1 MSLKR
6 IVININ
12 VLYNECGD
20 FMKDISILFMG
31 TPEFCVP
38 ILESLID
45 NYNVVGVVTQPDKET
60 GRHKELKFSPIKEC
74 AIKHGILV
82 MQPEKIRKDY
92 EEILNRKPD
101 LIVTCAY
108 GQIIP
113 KAILDCP
120 KYGCINVHASLLPKY
135 RGGAPM
141 QRAIMN
147 GDEKTGITIMYMD
160 ENMDTGNI
168 ISMRE
173 VPILKTD
180 NLEDVHDKLS
190 ACGKELLLD
199 TLPSILSG
207 TNESIK
213 QNDSEATYAPII
225 SREDEKIDFNKT
237 AKEIYNHIRALSPY
251 PGSYATLDGK
261 IVKIY
266 NAYIKE
272 EFYTEKE
279 NGEIGKVYKDG
290 LGISCKDFEIVI
302 TDVKFEGKKRM
313 LMKDYF
319 NGNDPEQFIGKV
331 FNKD

>member
-1 MSLKR
+1 LNLKR
-6 IVININ
+6 IVNN
-12 VLYNECGD
+12 VKILYNYFGD
-20 FMKDISILFMG
+20 FMKNISVLFMG

-45 NYNVVGVVTQPDKET
+45 EYNVVGVVTQPDKEV

-74 AIKHGILV
+74 AIKNGILV
-82 MQPEKIRKDY
+82 IQPEKIKKEYD
-92 EEILNRKPD
+92 EVLKRKPD

-113 KAILDCP
+113 KEILDYP

-141 QRAIMN
+141 QRSIMN
-147 GDEKTGITIMYMD
+147 GDKKTGVTIMYMD
-160 ENMDTGNI
+160 EYMDTGNI
-168 ISMRE
+168 ISTRE
-173 VPILKTD
+173 VSILDTD

-190 ACGKELLLD
+190 ICGKELLLE
-199 TLPSILSG
+199 TIPSIIEG
-207 TNESIK
+207 TNESIP
-213 QNDSEATYAPII
+213 QNNNIATYAPII
-225 SREDEKIDFNKT
+225 KREDELIDFNKP
-237 AKEIYNHIRALSPY
+237 AEEIYNHIRALSPY
-251 PGSYATLDGK
+251 PGAYATLDGK

-266 NAYIKE
+266 SAYVKK

-279 NGEIGKVYKDG
+279 NGEIGKVYQDG

-319 NGNDPEQFIGKV
+319 NGNDKDKFIGKI
-331 FNKD
+331 FNK

>member
-1 MSLKR
+1 MK
-6 IVININ
+6 NIS
-12 VLYNECGD
+12 V
-20 FMKDISILFMG
+20 LFMG

-45 NYNVVGVVTQPDKET
+45 NYNVVGVVTQPDKEV
-60 GRHKELKFSPIKEC
+60 GRHKELKSSPIKEC
-74 AIKHGILV
+74 AIRNGILV
-82 MQPEKIRKDY
+82 LQPEKIRKEY
-92 EEILNRKPD
+92 EEVLKRKPD

-108 GQIIP
+108 GQILP
-113 KAILDCP
+113 KEILEYP

-168 ISMRE
+168 ISVRE
-173 VPILKTD
+173 VPILDND

-190 ACGKELLLD
+190 SCGKELLLE
-199 TLPSILSG
+199 TLPSIIKG
-207 TNESIK
+207 TNESIP
-213 QNDSEATYAPII
+213 QNDEDATYAPII
-225 SREDEKIDFNKT
+225 SREDEKIDFNKN
-237 AKEIYNHIRALSPY
+237 AKEIYDHIRALSPF
-251 PGSYATLDGK
+251 PGAYATLNGK

-266 NAYIKE
+266 NAYIKN

-290 LGISCKDFEIVI
+290 LGVSCADLEIVI
-302 TDVKFEGKKRM
+302 TDVKFEGKKRC

-319 NGNDPEQFIGKV
+319 NGNDKDKFLGQV
-331 FNKD
+331 FNKE

>member
-1 MSLKR
+1 
-6 IVININ
+6 
-12 VLYNECGD
+12 
-20 FMKDISILFMG
+20 MKKIDVLFMG
-31 TPEFCVP
+31 TPVFCVP
-38 ILESLID
+38 ILESLIE
-45 NYNVVGVVTQPDKET
+45 NYNVVGVVTQPDKEV
-60 GRHKELKFSPIKEC
+60 GRHKELKASPIKEC
-74 AIKHGILV
+74 AVKNGILV
-82 MQPEKIRKDY
+82 IQPNRIRKEY
-92 EEILNRKPD
+92 EEVLKRKPD

-113 KAILDCP
+113 KEILEYP

-147 GDEKTGITIMYMD
+147 GDDKTGITIMYMD

-173 VPILKTD
+173 VPILETD

-190 ACGKELLLD
+190 VCGKELLLE
-199 TLPSILSG
+199 TIPSIINR

-213 QNDSEATYAPII
+213 QDDDYATYAPII

-237 AKEIYNHIRALSPY
+237 AKEIYNHIRALSPF
-251 PGSYATLDGK
+251 PGAYATLDGK

-266 NAYIKE
+266 NAYIRN

-279 NGEIGKVYKDG
+279 NGEIGTVYKDG
-290 LGISCKDFEIVI
+290 LGVSCSDLEVVI
-302 TDVKFEGKKRM
+302 TDVKFEGKKRC
-313 LMKDYF
+313 LMKDFF
-319 NGNDPEQFIGKV
+319 NGNNKDQFIGKV